1 MRRALFLL
9 GLAVALVWCT
19 TQGAVAEEAP
29 RARRWPVLSANFLAD
44 LPNVVA
50 PTGGGKQLWGD
61 EIFCGQW
68 RIQRHVLTGHYR
80 LLDPDDVRHSWGN
93 LETCRRTL
101 DDLRRRGAIEPTHAT
116 VVIVLHGL
124 AGSRQQMSPLAEF
137 IAEQS
142 GWTVLNVTYP
152 STRAAVGDHAAALR
166 SIVANLDDA
175 QEIHFVAHS
184 LGNLVVR
191 HYLADHAAA
200 HQGRMDPRIRRF
212 VMLGP
217 PNHGSRVA
225 QTLSGNL
232 IFDNTLGLS
241 AQQLAHRWEELAPH
255 LAVPACEFG
264 IIAGGKG
271 NSVGFNPLLG
281 GDDDGT
287 VAVSE
292 TKLSGATDF
301 ALVDVLHSSMMN
313 DPQVQE
319 FTLRFLRA
327 ARFRDSEETD

>member
-1 MRRALFLL
+1 
-9 GLAVALVWCT
+9 
-19 TQGAVAEEAP
+19 
-29 RARRWPVLSANFLAD
+29 VLRANFLAD

-68 RIQRHVLTGHYR
+68 RIQRHALTGHYR
-80 LLDPDDVRHSWGN
+80 LLDPDDVRRAWGN
-93 LETCRRTL
+93 LETCQRTL
-101 DDLRRRGAIEPTHAT
+101 DDLQRKGVVEPTRGT
-116 VVIVLHGL
+116 VVVVLHGL
-124 AGSRQQMSPLAEF
+124 AGSRQQMSPLVELL
-137 IAEQS
+137 AEQS

-152 STRAAVGDHAAALR
+152 STRASVGDHAVALR
-166 SIVANLDDA
+166 SIVAHLDDA

-184 LGNLVVR
+184 LGNLVIR

-200 HQGRMDPRIRRF
+200 HQGRSDPRIRRI

-217 PNHGSRVA
+217 PNHGSRMA

-232 IFDNTLGLS
+232 IFDNTLGTS

-287 VAVSE
+287 VKVSE
-292 TKLSGATDF
+292 TKLAGANDF
-301 ALVDVLHSSMMN
+301 VLVDVLHSSMMSN
-313 DPQVQE
+313 RAVQE
-319 FTLRFLRA
+319 YALRFLRTG
-327 ARFRDSEETD
+327 RFRDSDETE